1 MKRTAP
7 PTPKALPTD
16 EIERRLRAVKRRAA
30 GAGLGAVLAYADCWR
45 TANVRYFTDFRPLDG
60 VLDIALA
67 LLLLPTTG
75 EPVLLVG
82 DGCLEYAR
90 SASRFRVETF
100 ASLAEVLVGY
110 AASSGGGPVG
120 LAGAKQIPAWLRDA
134 AVEALGTTPLTPTT
148 VLAEEKARKSA
159 WELTQM
165 REAARITDLAMAEI
179 RDALEIDGPASERD
193 IARLADEAMIA
204 AGADGPAY
212 LSMVQSGP
220 RSAFSL
226 ALPTD
231 RVVRRGELVMT
242 DIGARFGHYVADGGR
257 GFAYG
262 RVSDRQRDIIE
273 TAADVVEVG
282 LRTARPG
289 LTASA
294 LNEAMQQVLIDRG
307 FAAYSGEAKGRGTGH
322 GTGMDPEEE
331 LPWIGPGDP
340 TVLEQDMVF
349 TLKATINVPDAGG
362 LRTERI
368 VRLTAD
374 GAEALDQFPMR
385 NYW

>member
-1 MKRTAP
+1 MSSTTAP
-7 PTPKALPTD
+7 APKALPTD
-16 EIERRLRAVKRRAA
+16 EIERRVRAVRRRAA
-30 GAGLGAVLAYADCWR
+30 DAGLSAVLAYADCWR

-67 LLLLPTTG
+67 LLLLPTAG
-75 EPVLLVG
+75 DPVLLVG

-90 SASRFRVETF
+90 SVSHFRVETF
-100 ASLAEVLVGY
+100 SALEGVLSLHVAS
-110 AASSGGGPVG
+110 AAGGPVG
-120 LAGAKQIPAWLRDA
+120 LAGHKQIPAWLKEA
-134 AVEALGTTPLTPTT
+134 AVDALGRVPLVPTS
-148 VLAEEKARKSA
+148 VLAEEKARKSS
-159 WELTQM
+159 WELTQI
-165 REAARITDLAMAEI
+165 REAARITDHAMVAI
-179 RDALEIDGPASERD
+179 REALNAQGPASERD
-193 IARLADEAMIA
+193 LARLADMAMLA

-231 RVVRRGELVMT
+231 RVLRPGEMVMT
-242 DIGARFGHYVADGGR
+242 DIGARFGNYVADGGR

-262 RVSDRQRDIIE
+262 PVSDRQREIIE

-282 LRTARPG
+282 LRLARPG
-289 LTASA
+289 ITANV
-294 LNEAMQQVLIDRG
+294 LNSDMQQVLVERG
-307 FAAYSGEAKGRGTGH
+307 FATYSGEAMGRGTGH

-331 LPWIGPGDP
+331 MPWIGPGNT
-340 TVLEQDMVF
+340 TVLQEDMVF
-349 TLKATINVPDAGG
+349 TLKATINVPDTGG

-368 VRLTAD
+368 VRLTSD
-374 GAEALDQFPMR
+374 GVEALDQFPMR